1 MNNGCSKM
9 VKITDPNKE
18 NKRTSQKDYTVE
30 LPTTEVK
37 LTDGLIKEMLKP
49 VSKKST
55 TPINFRLDTDI
66 VNELKLY
73 AEETDTTIT
82 EVFKDILTEYYS
94 NKKITKGTFNL
105 KYPVNLIIPK
115 SKTLL
120 YEYIENSINVVSTVK
135 ETVKGTDINPL
146 DPHVKLYESSTGGYE
161 LVHVTQANNILDV
174 FDYDNKCYRFML
186 EDGFLGDP
194 VTPEDVIDNRYT
206 YSFHRGLL
214 LVNVPELSSESE
226 IETLIIDTLVSDG
239 KLMSAYIIDTDRAK
253 EIARTTGNMDLIRFI
268 NSIQETNFISNLV
281 TYDNSNRELTKE
293 NHELKE
299 VISKLIDDNETLKLE
314 VETLNNDFKDRFNEV
329 EDNDYLNYVKTLEKE
344 NKGLKAKV
352 KELELKDVRI
362 NEIISSMEVELKEYI
377 DLIK

>member
-1 MNNGCSKM
+1 M

-18 NKRTSQKDYTVE
+18 NKRTSQKDHDIE
-30 LPTTEVK
+30 LPPTEVK

-120 YEYIENSINVVSTVK
+120 YEYIENSINVISTVT

-146 DPHVKLYESSTGGYE
+146 DPHVKLYEASTGGYE

-194 VTPEDVIDNRYT
+194 VTPDDVIEDKYT

-214 LVNVPELSSESE
+214 LVNVPGLSSESE
-226 IETLIIDTLVSDG
+226 IETLIIDTIVSDG
-239 KLMSAYIIDTDRAK
+239 ELISAVIIDTDRAK
-253 EIARTTGNMDLIRFI
+253 ELARTTGNMDLIGFI
-268 NSIQETNFISNLV
+268 NGISNNNFISNLV

-299 VISKLIDDNETLKLE
+299 VIRKLIDDNETLKLE
-314 VETLNNDFKDRFNEV
+314 VETLNNEFKNSFNEIK
-329 EDNDYLNYVKTLEKE
+329 DNDYLIYVETLEKE
-344 NKGLKAKV
+344 NKELKAKV
-352 KELELKDVRI
+352 KELELKDAKVSKGI
-362 NEIISSMEVELKEYI
+362 DSMEALLKEYLE
-377 DLIK
+377 LIK

>member
-1 MNNGCSKM
+1 M